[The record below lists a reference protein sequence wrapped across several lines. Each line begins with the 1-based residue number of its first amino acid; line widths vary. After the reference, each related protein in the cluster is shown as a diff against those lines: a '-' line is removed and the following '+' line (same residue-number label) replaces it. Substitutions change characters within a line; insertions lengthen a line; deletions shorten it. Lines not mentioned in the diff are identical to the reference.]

1 MKIIIIGDGKVG
13 YSLAEHLSQEDH
25 DVTIIDK
32 DPEALRKASESL
44 DVMCVRGNGVST
56 RIMMEAGIKTADLLI
71 AATSS
76 DEMNMVCA
84 LTGKKLGAKHTVARI
99 RDPEYANELSV
110 LKAEL
115 GLDLVINPE
124 QAASREIGRLL
135 RFPPATDVEHF
146 AKGRIE
152 FIEIRTNHNMP
163 IIGIP
168 LKDLPSRI
176 AGNILIGAVERG
188 DEVII
193 PNGDFVIKSGD
204 ILYIVGKPSDINEFC
219 KQIGLLTQKIK
230 NVMVVGGGRVA
241 HYLALLLRQ
250 IDMKVKIIEI
260 DRERCIELS
269 EMLPDALII
278 NGDGTDQAF
287 LESEN
292 LCDMDAFVALTGRDE
307 ENLISALLAKQCG
320 VKKVIAKITRIN
332 NPDVYTVLGVDS
344 IVNPK
349 LITANYILRFVRG
362 LNSALNNPANTVYK
376 IINGKAE
383 VLEFTATKS
392 LRFLNIPLKNLR
404 LVNGVIIGAIA
415 RKNEIIIPHGDDCV
429 RLGDNVLVIAVN
441 KRIVDLNE
449 VIASVGGSK

>member
-204 ILYIVGKPSDINEFC
+204 ILYIVGKPSDITEFC

-332 NPDVYTVLGVDS
+332 NPAVYTVLGVDS